1 MKRLPIIRD
10 HMDTYVH
17 TLREDVDIYD
27 AIAFLLDN
35 HVTGAPVV
43 RAENELV
50 GILSEKDCL
59 RVLTKGRG
67 GDRASGLVRD
77 YMTPDPVT
85 LSPKMD
91 IYYAA
96 GLFLNNEFRR
106 LPVVQNGLLL
116 VGAITRFD
124 LLRAVR
130 HHYGVRGVD

>member
-35 HVTGAPVV
+35 RVTGAPVV

-59 RVLTKGRG
+59 QVLTLGRD
-67 GDRASGLVRD
+67 GDIARGTVAD
-77 YMTPDPVT
+77 YMTASPVT

-96 GLFLNNEFRR
+96 GLFLNHPFRR
-106 LPVVQNGLLL
+106 LPVVEDGLLL

-130 HHYGVRGVD
+130 ANWQED